1 MKKLSTLLLAIAPL
15 LISPYAAADCSTQQA
30 LCETECAVRYFSDEA
45 AELGC
50 KSKCVAQRA
59 VCSTESGA
67 QTAVETGGEVID
79 KGVEVSKEA
88 WENTKSFVK
97 GVTE

>member
-1 MKKLSTLLLAIAPL
+1 MKKMMLSAVLLGSACYTMFAV
-15 LISPYAAADCSTQQA
+15 ADCATKQT
-30 LCETECAVRYFSDEA
+30 LCETQCAVSYFNDEA

-59 VCSTESGA
+59 LCSTESGA
-67 QTAVETGGEVID
+67 KTAVDAGGKVVD
-79 KGVEVSKEA
+79 KGVEASKNA
-88 WENTKSFVK
+88 WENTKSFIK

>member
-1 MKKLSTLLLAIAPL
+1 MKKVSTYILALMPL
-15 LISPYAAADCSTQQA
+15 FITPFAVADCATEQT
-30 LCETECAVRYFSDEA
+30 LCETQCAVKYFTDEA

-67 QTAVETGGEVID
+67 KTAVETSGDVID
-79 KGVEVSKEA
+79 KGVEVSKDA
-88 WENTKSFVK
+88 WESTKSFVK
-97 GVTE
+97 GATE

>member
-1 MKKLSTLLLAIAPL
+1 MKKISTAILTLMTLSFT
-15 LISPYAAADCSTQQA
+15 SYSNADCSTDQSI
-30 LCETECAVRYFSDEA
+30 CEAQCTVKYFNDEA

-50 KSKCVAQRA
+50 KSKCVAKRA

-67 QTAVETGGEVID
+67 KTAVETSGDVID
-79 KGVEVSKEA
+79 KGVEASKDA